1 MQLPEDLENTPF
13 NATHKNW
20 KNSQERK
27 EAENKTAPPEQ
38 NLSKLW
44 YNDSQFLALIY

>member
-1 MQLPEDLENTPF
+1 MLLTKIEKKS
-13 NATHKNW
+13 H
-20 KNSQERK
+20 ERK

-44 YNDSQFLALIY
+44 YNDSQFFALIY